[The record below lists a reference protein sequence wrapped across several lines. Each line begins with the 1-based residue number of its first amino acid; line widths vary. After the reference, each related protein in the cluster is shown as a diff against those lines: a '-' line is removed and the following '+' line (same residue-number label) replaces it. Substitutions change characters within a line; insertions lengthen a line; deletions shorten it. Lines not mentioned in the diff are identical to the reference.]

1 MRAEILKFPS
11 SLTVYE
17 VHQYASDWQAVSV
30 RQPENLELDLSD
42 LQELDAAGYQLV
54 LSLLKALTNPG
65 LTVRSGPDSHL
76 IAAWLADQL
85 SAQGYSL
92 GGMHAQSD

>member
-1 MRAEILKFPS
+1 MRAEILKFPT

-17 VHQYASDWQAVSV
+17 VQQYASDWQAVSV

-54 LSLLKALTNPG
+54 LSLLK
-65 LTVRSGPDSHL
+65 V
-76 IAAWLADQL
+76 
-85 SAQGYSL
+85 
-92 GGMHAQSD
+92 

>member
-17 VHQYASDWQAVSV
+17 VQQYASDRQAVSV

-54 LSLLKALTNPG
+54 LSLLKALPNPG
-65 LTVRSGPDSHL
+65 LTVRSGPDSQL

-85 SAQGYSL
+85 SAQGYIL

>member
-17 VHQYASDWQAVSV
+17 VQQYASDWQAISV
-30 RQPENLELDLSD
+30 RQPEKLELDLSD

-54 LSLLKALTNPG
+54 LSLLKGLPNPE
-65 LTVRSGPDSHL
+65 LTVRAGSDSHL